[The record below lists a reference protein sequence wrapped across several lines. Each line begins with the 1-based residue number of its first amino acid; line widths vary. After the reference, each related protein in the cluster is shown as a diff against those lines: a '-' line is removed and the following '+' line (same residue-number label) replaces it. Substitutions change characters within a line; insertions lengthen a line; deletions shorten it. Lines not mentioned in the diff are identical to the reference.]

1 MPVTYELRDYQHQWI
16 KDIWNS
22 WEKGNRRVLAQLPT
36 AAGKTVCFAHISHKF
51 FDQGKQVLVIA
62 HRIELI
68 SQAAEKLS
76 AIIGEPVGIIK
87 AGVLANP
94 ERRIQ
99 VASVQTLSRREVL
112 ELPMNI
118 GLLILD
124 EAHHAT
130 ALSYRRLIEHYKSA
144 QILGV
149 TATPQRID
157 GQGFVDLFDDLI
169 VGIDT
174 AYLIQSGY
182 LSNFRLFATNQTI
195 STIGVAKSR
204 GDFRAKELAV
214 AVTSQI
220 GVSEI
225 LENYFKYARNLRT
238 VIFACSLEH
247 SRALAAEFSRN
258 YISAEHLDGKTPPQE
273 RLEILQR
280 FRNGTT
286 QVITNYEILTEG
298 FDCPNIECVYCVRPT
313 ESSTLWLQMLGRV
326 LRTYTLKPTAVIIDI
341 TDNWK
346 KHGLPD
352 EARKWSLLPKTISEI
367 QNKGLIQ
374 CEHCTHIFK
383 PLTDELAKIEAEV
396 DEDGVVIQHHQAIC
410 PSCGETID
418 FITKENSAKPSFSRI
433 RLRQGFSLELA
444 EIDLSVSTYR
454 LDLVTDTIRRQ
465 GLRGASPTKIY
476 SAIFI
481 AFIENITKFT
491 LGDWR
496 EIVKIVEPSQSA
508 ITKKAWELY
517 KEAFERHKNRI
528 LAMSFVEQR
537 KLKQQGS
544 SNVATNVTTI
554 EALGQLENSIFWEP
568 KPQEK
573 SSKFK
578 KNLGDNYFK
587 MKYKSQWK
595 QSLTYCSMLTGDFL
609 NINAGLFHVE
619 TKDVYVN
626 ICIEVR
632 ELPGLK
638 SKLTEIC
645 DPAEIEYAFTQG
657 FGKLAKI
664 MFRLS

>member
-1 MPVTYELRDYQHQWI
+1 M
-16 KDIWNS
+16 
-22 WEKGNRRVLAQLPT
+22 
-36 AAGKTVCFAHISHKF
+36 
-51 FDQGKQVLVIA
+51 VI
-62 HRIELI
+62 
-68 SQAAEKLS
+68 
-76 AIIGEPVGIIK
+76 
-87 AGVLANP
+87 
-94 ERRIQ
+94 
-99 VASVQTLSRREVL
+99 
-112 ELPMNI
+112 
-118 GLLILD
+118 
-124 EAHHAT
+124 
-130 ALSYRRLIEHYKSA
+130 
-144 QILGV
+144 
-149 TATPQRID
+149 
-157 GQGFVDLFDDLI
+157 
-169 VGIDT
+169 GIDT
-174 AYLIQSGY
+174 AQLIQAGY

-195 STIGVAKSR
+195 STLGVAKSR

-352 EARKWSLLPKTISEI
+352 EPRKWSLLPKTISEI

-383 PLTDELAKIEAEV
+383 PRTDELANFNAEV

-418 FITKENSAKPSFSRI
+418 FTTIESPAKPNFSRI
-433 RLRQGFSLELA
+433 RLRQGFNLA
-444 EIDLSVSTYR
+444 LTEIDLSVSAYR
-454 LDLVTDTIRRQ
+454 LDLVTDTLKKQ

-496 EIVKIVEPSQSA
+496 EIVKMVEPSQLA

-528 LAMSFVEQR
+528 LAMSFVEQK

-578 KNLGDNYFK
+578 KNLGDSYFQ

-595 QSLTYCSMLTGDFL
+595 ESLTYCSMLTGDFL

-645 DPAEIEYAFTQG
+645 DPAEIEYAFTKG

>member
-22 WEKGNRRVLAQLPT
+22 WDQGNRRVLGQLPT

-76 AIIGEPVGIIK
+76 EIIGEPVGIIK

-112 ELPMNI
+112 ELPMKI

-130 ALSYRRLIEHYKSA
+130 ALSYRRLIEHYESA

-157 GQGFVDLFDDLI
+157 GQGFVDLFDDLVI
-169 VGIDT
+169 GIDT
-174 AYLIQSGY
+174 TDLIQAGY
-182 LSNFRLFATNQTI
+182 LSKFRLFATNQTI
-195 STIGVAKSR
+195 STLGVAKSR
-204 GDFRAKELAV
+204 GDFRAKDLAV

-313 ESSTLWLQMLGRV
+313 ESSTMWLQMLGRV

-352 EARKWSLLPKTISEI
+352 EPRKWSLLPKTISEI

-383 PLTDELAKIEAEV
+383 PLTDELAIEAEV

-410 PSCGETID
+410 PSCGETIY
-418 FITKENSAKPSFSRI
+418 FTTIENPTKPNFSRI
-433 RLRQGFSLELA
+433 RLRQGFSLTLT

-481 AFIENITKFT
+481 AFIENITRFT

-496 EIVKIVEPSQSA
+496 EIVKMVEPSQSA

-528 LAMSFVEQR
+528 LAMSFVEQK
-537 KLKQQGS
+537 KLKQGS

-568 KPQEK
+568 KTIEK

-578 KNLGDNYFK
+578 KNLGDNYFRV
-587 MKYKSQWK
+587 KYKSQWLE
-595 QSLTYCSMLTGDFL
+595 SLTYCSMLTGDFL

-619 TKDVYVN
+619 IKDVYVN

-645 DPAEIEYAFTQG
+645 DPAEIEYAFSKG
-657 FGKLAKI
+657 FGKLAKV

>member
-22 WEKGNRRVLAQLPT
+22 WENGNRRVLGQLPT

-76 AIIGEPVGIIK
+76 EIIGEPVGIIK

-99 VASVQTLSRREVL
+99 VASVQTLSRRDVL

-130 ALSYRRLIEHYKSA
+130 ALSYRRLIEHYESA

-157 GQGFVDLFDDLI
+157 GQGFVDLFDDLVI
-169 VGIDT
+169 GIDT
-174 AYLIQSGY
+174 AKLIQAGY

-195 STIGVAKSR
+195 STVGVAKSR

-313 ESSTLWLQMLGRV
+313 ESSTMWLQMLGRV
-326 LRTYTLKPTAVIIDI
+326 LRTYALKPTAVIIDI

-352 EARKWSLLPKTISEI
+352 EARKWSLLPETISEI

-410 PSCGETID
+410 PSCGETIN
-418 FITKENSAKPSFSRI
+418 FTSKENPTKPTFSRI
-433 RLRQGFSLELA
+433 RLRQGFSLELT
-444 EIDLSVSTYR
+444 EIDLKIRDTDLNSIKMNGNNRTER
-454 LDLVTDTIRRQ
+454 LLKT
-465 GLRGASPTKIY
+465 
-476 SAIFI
+476 SATMLTCHAPNRSI
-481 AFIENITKFT
+481 AFPPMKAANTIGMI
-491 LGDWR
+491 LPAPAMP
-496 EIVKIVEPSQSA
+496 VA
-508 ITKKAWELY
+508 ITECV
-517 KEAFERHKNRI
+517 NC
-528 LAMSFVEQR
+528 S
-537 KLKQQGS
+537 
-544 SNVATNVTTI
+544 T
-554 EALGQLENSIFWEP
+554 
-568 KPQEK
+568 
-573 SSKFK
+573 
-578 KNLGDNYFK
+578 K
-587 MKYKSQWK
+587 MG
-595 QSLTYCSMLTGDFL
+595 MA
-609 NINAGLFHVE
+609 IAA
-619 TKDVYVN
+619 
-626 ICIEVR
+626 I
-632 ELPGLK
+632 
-638 SKLTEIC
+638 
-645 DPAEIEYAFTQG
+645 
-657 FGKLAKI
+657 
-664 MFRLS
+664 